1 MRKAMMCR
9 NRSVG
14 SQDVVNDTILP
25 SESSGTE
32 RCAVCLKEFKAKHIV
47 NDISR
52 RRRYCSRRCRLR
64 AWALRDLV
72 RALTA
77 GQADGLRD
85 KVGVLVS
92 AHKKASGST
101 NLITEVLHN
110 LDEVGNPHNDGKKD
124 R

>member
-9 NRSVG
+9 NRPVRPR
-14 SQDVVNDTILP
+14 DVVNDTILP

-32 RCAVCLKEFKAKHIV
+32 RCAVCLKTFRPKHIV

-64 AWALRDLV
+64 AWALRDLA
-72 RALTA
+72 RALTE

-85 KVGVLVS
+85 KVRVLAS
-92 AHKKASGST
+92 AQEEG
-101 NLITEVLHN
+101 
-110 LDEVGNPHNDGKKD
+110 
-124 R
+124 